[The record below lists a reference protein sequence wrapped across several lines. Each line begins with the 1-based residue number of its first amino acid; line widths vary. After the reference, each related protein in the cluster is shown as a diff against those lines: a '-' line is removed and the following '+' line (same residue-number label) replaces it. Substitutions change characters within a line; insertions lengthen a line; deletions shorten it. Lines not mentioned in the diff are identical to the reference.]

1 MTTSSVELSAISN
14 EENSVEIP
22 LSEKVVKISR
32 VAKVV
37 KGGRNLRFSAVVVIG
52 NGLGRVGIGS
62 GKSESV
68 PDAVKKAST
77 KAQQNM
83 VSINL
88 KKDTIPHVV
97 KTKFCASEVLLIPAS
112 PGTGVI
118 AGGAV
123 RAVVEAAGI
132 KDILTKVRRS
142 SNPVNAAKAALKGLQ
157 MLKDPEIEIQHRRLL
172 ISKLKTSE

>member
-1 MTTSSVELSAISN
+1 MTTSSVDISN
-14 EENSVEIP
+14 DSNENNTEEAP
-22 LSEKVVKISR
+22 LSERVVKISR

-37 KGGRNLRFSAVVVIG
+37 KGGRNLRFSAVVVVG

-88 KKDTIPHVV
+88 KNDTIPHVV
-97 KTKFCASEVLLIPAS
+97 KTKFCSSEVLLMPAS
-112 PGTGVI
+112 SGTGVI

-123 RAVVEAAGI
+123 RAVVEVAGI

-157 MLKDPEIEIQHRRLL
+157 LLKDPEIETQQRRLL
-172 ISKLKTSE
+172 ISK

>member
-1 MTTSSVELSAISN
+1 MTTANANQNIHRNNKNTDETPIS
-14 EENSVEIP
+14 ER
-22 LSEKVVKISR
+22 VVKISR

-37 KGGRNLRFSAVVVIG
+37 KGGRHLRFSVVVVVG
-52 NGLGRVGIGS
+52 DGFGKVGLGS

-77 KAQQNM
+77 MAQQSM

-88 KKDTIPHVV
+88 QNDTIPHVV
-97 KTKFCASEVLLIPAS
+97 KTKFCASEVLLMPAS
-112 PGTGVI
+112 QGTGVI

-123 RAVVEAAGI
+123 RAVVEVAGI

-157 MLKDPEIEIQHRRLL
+157 MLKNLDAEIEQRRLL
-172 ISKLKTSE
+172 ITSSKDSA

>member
-1 MTTSSVELSAISN
+1 MNNKVEFKDKLVSIN
-14 EENSVEIP
+14 RIT
-22 LSEKVVKISR
+22 
-32 VAKVV
+32 KVV
-37 KGGRNLRFSAVVVIG
+37 KGGRRFAFAALVVVGDQGGSI
-52 NGLGRVGIGS
+52 GIGQ
-62 GKSESV
+62 GKSKQV

-77 KAQQNM
+77 QAQQSM

-88 KKDTIPHVV
+88 QNDTIPHVV

-123 RAVVEAAGI
+123 RAVVEVAGI

-142 SNPVNAAKAALKGLQ
+142 SNPVNAAKAALKGLL
-157 MLKDPEIEIQHRRLL
+157 MLKNREVEAEQRRSLITDPKNQ
-172 ISKLKTSE
+172 T

>member
-1 MTTSSVELSAISN
+1 MTTANVNKNIRIN
-14 EENSVEIP
+14 EETKEEIP
-22 LSEKVVKISR
+22 LSERVVKISR

-52 NGLGRVGIGS
+52 DGLGKVGIGS

-77 KAQQNM
+77 QAQQSM

-88 KKDTIPHVV
+88 HNDTIPHVV

-123 RAVVEAAGI
+123 RAVVEVAGI

-157 MLKDPEIEIQHRRLL
+157 LLKNRETEAQQRRLL
-172 ISKLKTSE
+172 ITDPKNQA

>member
-1 MTTSSVELSAISN
+1 MTTANVDKNIRTN
-14 EENSVEIP
+14 EETKEEIP
-22 LSEKVVKISR
+22 LSERVVKISR
-32 VAKVV
+32 VAKVD

-52 NGLGRVGIGS
+52 DGLGKVGIGS

-77 KAQQNM
+77 QAQQSM

-88 KKDTIPHVV
+88 HNDTIPHVV

-123 RAVVEAAGI
+123 RAVVEVAGI

-157 MLKDPEIEIQHRRLL
+157 MLKNRETEAQQRRLL
-172 ISKLKTSE
+172 ITDPKNQA

>member
-1 MTTSSVELSAISN
+1 MTTANVSQGVPRN
-14 EENSVEIP
+14 DENTDETP

-37 KGGRNLRFSAVVVIG
+37 KGGRNLRFSAVVVVG
-52 NGLGRVGIGS
+52 DGFGKVGIGS

-77 KAQQNM
+77 QAQQGM

-88 KKDTIPHVV
+88 QNDTIPHVV
-97 KTKFCASEVLLIPAS
+97 KTTFCASEVLLMPAS

-123 RAVVEAAGI
+123 RAVVEVAGI

-142 SNPVNAAKAALKGLQ
+142 SNPVNAAKAALQGLQ
-157 MLKDPEIEIQHRRLL
+157 LLKNREIEMEQRRLL
-172 ISKLKTSE
+172 ITNSKDQA

>member
-1 MTTSSVELSAISN
+1 MTTANVNKDIRIN
-14 EENSVEIP
+14 EETKEEIP
-22 LSEKVVKISR
+22 LSERVVKISR

-37 KGGRNLRFSAVVVIG
+37 KGGRNLRFSAVVVVG
-52 NGLGRVGIGS
+52 DGLGKVGIGS

-77 KAQQNM
+77 QAQQGM

-88 KKDTIPHVV
+88 QNDTIPHVV

-123 RAVVEAAGI
+123 RAVVEVAGI

-157 MLKDPEIEIQHRRLL
+157 MLKNRETEIQQRRLL
-172 ISKLKTSE
+172 ITAPKNQA